1 MAGSSAYH
9 ELKLDEIKSLKV
21 VGELEGAS
29 PTTYVDPSKVHKIMG
44 RHKKP
49 TSLGLT
55 QGLQRDVDGL
65 LARFINSQSV
75 RYEEFSRIWR
85 ELNFPL
91 IFCGLKNSTTE
102 RTFAGEVFFI
112 ALKYLLP
119 PTDLQRK
126 IFGMYLLYGI
136 YYTQPCKPPMKIRV
150 TKEHWDALLELY
162 RELQKAEHLDAAY
175 IFLKMRRNQ
184 IFHFVVHT
192 KPMLYTRTYRDD
204 AYDKWKSGKEILT
217 ATFHDDLLEQLHT
230 IHSQY
235 QEMKQNLGLNNNLS
249 MKLVRD
255 SMADYI
261 VKRVH
266 SHLLSDEEEE
276 ESEVEPEANPVQ
288 ERAARIATLKSKSFS
303 TPGQASRSQ
312 RHLGQASASSE
323 TEEPTQAEQG
333 RKRKK
338 KKGRGRKPGVKELPP
353 SELDKK
359 KAWSILPRK
368 RLQDVEE
375 EKEETEKE
383 ADDEASDEERRRKK
397 RPRKAAAKTSTKQSK
412 NKKGKQKS
420 KKKNSMKGKTQDSTN
435 ETESVDE
442 RKDSEQSDSVT
453 PEGLRR
459 LSSRR
464 RRASDEKEDSSNV
477 TEAQTRASKR
487 KQTSGRGRQQSR
499 VRFSETETD
508 GDDTLASSPSWIQS
522 GSDGTGPSPQKRGR
536 GRPRKVQS
544 SESEV
549 GRIIGDA
556 EEIVSQKRGRGRPRK
571 VQSSESEVG
580 RIISD
585 ASDQPVPAGSEVQRK
600 TPTDAEEV
608 VSLKRKRGDPG
619 KFSPRKVKW
628 VVSSV
633 MLVIS
638 LCPQVLRSKGKYLV
652 MLWKW
657 CFRRENEGDPGK
669 FSPRKVKWVVPPV
682 MLQVLRSKGKHL
694 VMLRKWCLGRESKG
708 DPGKF
713 SPQKVKWVVS
723 SVMLVIDLDPLV
735 LRSKGEFLVMLG
747 KSCLR
752 REGEGGPGN
761 HPGCSYL
768 T

>member
-1 MAGSSAYH
+1 
-9 ELKLDEIKSLKV
+9 
-21 VGELEGAS
+21 
-29 PTTYVDPSKVHKIMG
+29 MG

-136 YYTQPCKPPMKIRV
+136 YYTQPCKPPMKLHKLAWSPAKPVFHEHHSGSGPSKLDKIRV

-288 ERAARIATLKSKSFS
+288 ERAARIATLKNKSFS
-303 TPGQASRSQ
+303 TPGQDHPSLANSNMLFPNARLNAW
-312 RHLGQASASSE
+312 HL
-323 TEEPTQAEQG
+323 
-333 RKRKK
+333 
-338 KKGRGRKPGVKELPP
+338 
-353 SELDKK
+353 
-359 KAWSILPRK
+359 
-368 RLQDVEE
+368 DV
-375 EKEETEKE
+375 T
-383 ADDEASDEERRRKK
+383 
-397 RPRKAAAKTSTKQSK
+397 
-412 NKKGKQKS
+412 
-420 KKKNSMKGKTQDSTN
+420 
-435 ETESVDE
+435 
-442 RKDSEQSDSVT
+442 
-453 PEGLRR
+453 
-459 LSSRR
+459 
-464 RRASDEKEDSSNV
+464 
-477 TEAQTRASKR
+477 
-487 KQTSGRGRQQSR
+487 
-499 VRFSETETD
+499 
-508 GDDTLASSPSWIQS
+508 
-522 GSDGTGPSPQKRGR
+522 
-536 GRPRKVQS
+536 
-544 SESEV
+544 
-549 GRIIGDA
+549 
-556 EEIVSQKRGRGRPRK
+556 
-571 VQSSESEVG
+571 
-580 RIISD
+580 
-585 ASDQPVPAGSEVQRK
+585 
-600 TPTDAEEV
+600 
-608 VSLKRKRGDPG
+608 
-619 KFSPRKVKW
+619 
-628 VVSSV
+628 
-633 MLVIS
+633 
-638 LCPQVLRSKGKYLV
+638 VL
-652 MLWKW
+652 
-657 CFRRENEGDPGK
+657 
-669 FSPRKVKWVVPPV
+669 
-682 MLQVLRSKGKHL
+682 
-694 VMLRKWCLGRESKG
+694 
-708 DPGKF
+708 
-713 SPQKVKWVVS
+713 
-723 SVMLVIDLDPLV
+723 
-735 LRSKGEFLVMLG
+735 
-747 KSCLR
+747 
-752 REGEGGPGN
+752 
-761 HPGCSYL
+761 
-768 T
+768 